1 MAIEGKKLQIEGIPK
16 LGEQDLSVRAVVR
29 WRAATAGWFKA
40 QGLEEYTVARA
51 LPLGATP
58 EQRRMG
64 LRYVLAGIE
73 SAELKDAIADEA
85 NDGPSA
91 WQFIA
96 NEFLHGRDE

>member
-51 LPLGATP
+51 LPLGMSLALQDALIVRKS
-58 EQRRMG
+58 QR
-64 LRYVLAGIE
+64 
-73 SAELKDAIADEA
+73 
-85 NDGPSA
+85 
-91 WQFIA
+91 
-96 NEFLHGRDE
+96 